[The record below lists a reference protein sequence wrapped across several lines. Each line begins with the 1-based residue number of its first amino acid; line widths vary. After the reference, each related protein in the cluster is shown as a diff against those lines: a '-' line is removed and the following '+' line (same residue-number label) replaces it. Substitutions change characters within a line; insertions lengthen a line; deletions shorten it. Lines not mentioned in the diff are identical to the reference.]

1 MREVTKVMMCIYRVH
16 KNEAE
21 FYVRYDEDFDR
32 YILLTGHVE
41 SGETLEEAARRETDE
56 EINAEILKIE
66 DLEYSR
72 IVTLQSAMKI
82 SHEHAFFV
90 QVPDQDYKF
99 LEGVD
104 DHHWVKLSELSDT
117 LTYDGQKGAIDSISK
132 ILNS

>member
-1 MREVTKVMMCIYRVH
+1 VREVTKVMMCIYRVH

>member
-82 SHEHAFFV
+82 SHEHAFLFKC
-90 QVPDQDYKF
+90 QIRITNF
-99 LEGVD
+99 LKV
-104 DHHWVKLSELSDT
+104 
-117 LTYDGQKGAIDSISK
+117 
-132 ILNS
+132 

>member
-1 MREVTKVMMCIYRVH
+1 MMCIYRVH